1 MYNVD
6 RETTQKIMDLFSRFR
21 RLHRACP
28 IPGIKHSEMRIL
40 FGVKKSLKVHG
51 CGARISDLSR
61 GMRVTSPTVT
71 QLVNSLESSGLVERT
86 TDPQARRS
94 IRVIL
99 TKKGEETLQ
108 TAADAFFSEFHGLVK
123 HLGEEK
129 SQQLI
134 ELLTESFNYLRS
146 NTPTKFAGET
156 E

>member
-1 MYNVD
+1 MDNVD
-6 RETTQKIMDLFSRFR
+6 RETTQKIMDLFSRFW

-61 GMRVTSPTVT
+61 GMRVTSLRLRSWSTAWKAVVWWSALQIP
-71 QLVNSLESSGLVERT
+71 R
-86 TDPQARRS
+86 DRRS

-108 TAADAFFSEFHGLVK
+108 TAADAFFRIPWFSKTF
-123 HLGEEK
+123 
-129 SQQLI
+129 
-134 ELLTESFNYLRS
+134 R
-146 NTPTKFAGET
+146 
-156 E
+156 